1 MKPLEDMTFAQRFA
15 LTVAICLVILF
26 ALALFGYLTGQ
37 WDEAG
42 AQGAPVEP
50 SKWDDR
56 IAQLETQ
63 AIEEGFK
70 QQIIQLY
77 KIWVTD
83 SYQPKFPP
91 KAVVGARNARDAFIR
106 SMDAIER
113 REFPSGTKLQR
124 EGK

>member
-1 MKPLEDMTFAQRFA
+1 MYGYSNMSLGHRVMVTAIIVIVVMLILAFVGYISGRWEEAQ
-15 LTVAICLVILF
+15 
-26 ALALFGYLTGQ
+26 
-37 WDEAG
+37 
-42 AQGAPVEP
+42 AQSVSVEP

-70 QQIIQLY
+70 QHIIQLY

-83 SYQPKFPP
+83 NYQPKFPP
-91 KAVVGARNARDAFIR
+91 KAIVGARNARDAYIR

-113 REFPSGTKLQR
+113 REFPSRAK
-124 EGK
+124 